1 MIDLPPPSN
10 VPIIEA
16 VVSCGVARSGLSLRY
31 EELYQSDV
39 LSIAASGGATD
50 KMFECIRAATWA
62 RATVEFEEPE
72 IGARYQAYDEAE
84 SGALMKA
91 MAQEKLR
98 KAGKVSTLPIY
109 SAGRPLSEYLNS
121 LEAFC
126 GLEPGSA
133 FEVMGPD
140 SFTYKRDFL
149 TIPVKPGAEC
159 LTDAVMASNLEEH
172 GMRLGF
178 IGNEAVEERKED

>member
-1 MIDLPPPSN
+1 LIDLPPPSN

-16 VVSCGVARSGLSLRY
+16 VVSCGVSRSGISLRY
-31 EELYQSDV
+31 EELLQSDV
-39 LSIAASGGATD
+39 LSIAASSGATD
-50 KMFECIRAATWA
+50 KMFECIRSATWA
-62 RATVEFEEPE
+62 RAIVEFEEPE
-72 IGARYQAYDEAE
+72 IGARYQAYDNTEA
-84 SGALMKA
+84 GALMKA

-98 KAGKVSTLPIY
+98 KAGKLGKLPNY
-109 SAGRPLSEYLNS
+109 SAGRSLGEYLNA

-140 SFTYKRDFL
+140 SFTYRRDFL
-149 TIPVKPGAEC
+149 TLPVKPGVEC

-178 IGNEAVEERKED
+178 IGYEAVEERKED